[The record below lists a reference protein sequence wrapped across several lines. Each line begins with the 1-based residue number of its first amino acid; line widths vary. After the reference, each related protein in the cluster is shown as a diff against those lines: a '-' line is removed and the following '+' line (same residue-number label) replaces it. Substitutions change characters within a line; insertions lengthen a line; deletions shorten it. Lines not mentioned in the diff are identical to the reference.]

1 MQAMNFFKR
10 LALANCL
17 VFGSVSVCAG
27 AENPNVDITPSTP
40 KKLSQKMEFDQQ
52 HFVSLTFHDVRDDV
66 LKEGDR
72 DPYAMS
78 TQNLV
83 QFFEWLKHS
92 DWHPVSLKQIQ
103 QARQQ
108 GTALPKNAVLLSFDD
123 GALSSY
129 SHVFPL
135 IKEYQIPVVFALVTS
150 WMNGNTKAIYE
161 AYGQGNQMSW
171 DQVRDMQASG
181 WVEFASH
188 SHDLHQGI
196 LANPQKNQEP
206 AAITRQYLQSKQR
219 YETDLEYQHRILQ
232 DLTTSRNIIEKETGV
247 RPIAI
252 IWPYGAVNVQVE
264 KIAMQ
269 AGLPLSF
276 SLGKDAVNSVQ
287 DGTYQRG
294 LAVNNPTVEDL
305 YEQMTDSIA
314 YGGLSLYEPIRALS
328 FNLHEFS
335 ADAIH
340 ADQQLGDVLNLTS
353 ALKNNMLIL
362 NVVED
367 QNGDGIYDRA
377 YFPTQHLTLGQ
388 DVTNRMTWQS
398 KTRIFNRV
406 YANLPL
412 KLQQQK
418 ADLVVNLTDDL
429 LKNNSSLDG
438 IFLQTDQ
445 QLQCV
450 FTTKNDTDCQQQQQN
465 VVNTLMQMKQKSN
478 QYTNLS
484 NQFRVALQV
493 KLNTLQQG
501 GIQHFLTQFNPYA
514 SLFSFDLDPLQQP
527 EVFQQFIKQIDHV
540 LPQQKAQ
547 IMVNLHTQSAKN
559 DEDWKKLQHYFLTL
573 QRVGIQKLAID
584 RYAFDNAEDVQAFLY
599 TPFSLNQSPLT
610 YRNPFISKTQGK
622 SP

>member
-17 VFGSVSVCAG
+17 VFGSVSVCAGAGAG

-264 KIAMQ
+264 KIATQ
-269 AGLPLSF
+269 AGFPLSF
-276 SLGKDAVNSVQ
+276 SLGKDAVNSV
-287 DGTYQRG
+287 
-294 LAVNNPTVEDL
+294 
-305 YEQMTDSIA
+305 
-314 YGGLSLYEPIRALS
+314 
-328 FNLHEFS
+328 
-335 ADAIH
+335 
-340 ADQQLGDVLNLTS
+340 
-353 ALKNNMLIL
+353 
-362 NVVED
+362 
-367 QNGDGIYDRA
+367 
-377 YFPTQHLTLGQ
+377 
-388 DVTNRMTWQS
+388 
-398 KTRIFNRV
+398 
-406 YANLPL
+406 
-412 KLQQQK
+412 
-418 ADLVVNLTDDL
+418 
-429 LKNNSSLDG
+429 
-438 IFLQTDQ
+438 
-445 QLQCV
+445 
-450 FTTKNDTDCQQQQQN
+450 
-465 VVNTLMQMKQKSN
+465 
-478 QYTNLS
+478 
-484 NQFRVALQV
+484 
-493 KLNTLQQG
+493 
-501 GIQHFLTQFNPYA
+501 
-514 SLFSFDLDPLQQP
+514 
-527 EVFQQFIKQIDHV
+527 
-540 LPQQKAQ
+540 
-547 IMVNLHTQSAKN
+547 
-559 DEDWKKLQHYFLTL
+559 
-573 QRVGIQKLAID
+573 
-584 RYAFDNAEDVQAFLY
+584 
-599 TPFSLNQSPLT
+599 
-610 YRNPFISKTQGK
+610 
-622 SP
+622 